1 MLQVTSFF
9 SHHKLKGTNIFVEMK
24 KRLCLH
30 FTAFLC
36 SRNSLGLLLAWKK
49 NLAQQKMVREGSPE
63 DLFFP
68 QNFLLN
74 SLLKAATTQ
83 IHLHF
88 FVYCHLDKPF
98 FWIWGSLFL
107 WPWSYIQ
114 FKQISFLFIG
124 LKTSPS
130 TMSQSETE

>member
-1 MLQVTSFF
+1 MSITRSLCLFRYLFPNFMCLPLDPASQHHTLILYVASNLFF
-9 SHHKLKGTNIFVEMK
+9 SHHKLKRTNIFVEMK

-98 FWIWGSLFL
+98 F
-107 WPWSYIQ
+107 
-114 FKQISFLFIG
+114 
-124 LKTSPS
+124 
-130 TMSQSETE
+130 